1 MTRKASTKKDGLVIG
16 LDSSTTA
23 TKAIAFDG
31 KGRIVC
37 GASRPIPMSSPE
49 PGAYEQDP
57 EDWWASAAGALSAV
71 CREAGPDRVEALA
84 ISNQRE
90 TFVPLDGSGRP
101 VRPAIVWLDERCR
114 DEVGPFSRA
123 VGPAVLH
130 RITGKPVDYAPVVYR
145 LAWMKK
151 HEPGRFRRTAM
162 FCDVQSLLVRRLT
175 GVFATS
181 WAAADPLG
189 LFDTRRKVWSPLIL
203 SSLGLSAD
211 RLPAAFR
218 PGTIIGRVTSEA
230 SKKTGLRPGTPVAA
244 GGGDGQAAGLGV
256 NALSSS
262 VAYMNLGTAV
272 VAGVYNRRYR
282 VHRAFRTMAACCED
296 GYVYECSLRAGTF
309 STDWFIRN
317 LLRLDPRRDPEI
329 YATLEREAER
339 AGTGSGGVLYLPY
352 LCGAMNPHW
361 DMDATGAFVGLSA
374 SLHRG
379 HLYRSMLEGIAF
391 EQRFAIEAV
400 EKAAGATVR
409 ECAVIGGGAASML
422 WRRVLADVT
431 GKRVTVP
438 RVGEASALGAAVSAA
453 VAAGWHRTFRQAAK
467 AMTGTGPR
475 IDPDPKNRKIY
486 DRIFSSYVRL
496 HPAMKKI
503 RS

>member
-1 MTRKASTKKDGLVIG
+1 MSRKARAEKDGLVIG

-23 TKAIAFDG
+23 AKAIAFDA
-31 KGRIVC
+31 KGRIVSR
-37 GASRPIPMSSPE
+37 ASRSIPMFCPV

-71 CREAGPDRVEALA
+71 CREIDPSRVRALA

-114 DEVGPFSRA
+114 ETVGPFSRA
-123 VGPAVLH
+123 VGPEVLH
-130 RITGKPVDYAPVVYR
+130 RVTGKPVDYAPVVYR

-151 HEPGRFRRTAM
+151 REPGRFRGTAM
-162 FCDVQSLLVRRLT
+162 FCDVQSWLVHRLT

-189 LFDTRRKVWSPLIL
+189 LFDTRRKVWSPVIL
-203 SSLGLSAD
+203 SALGLSAD
-211 RLPAAFR
+211 RLPAAVR
-218 PGTIIGRVTSEA
+218 PGTIIGRVTMEA
-230 SKKTGLRPGTPVAA
+230 SKRTGLRPGTPVAA

-256 NALSSS
+256 NALSPS
-262 VAYMNLGTAV
+262 VAYVNLGTAV

-282 VHRAFRTMAACCED
+282 VHRAFRTMVACCED

-317 LLRLDPRRDPEI
+317 ILRLDPRRNPEI

-361 DMDATGAFVGLSA
+361 DMDAAGAFVGLRA
-374 SLHRG
+374 YHHRG

-391 EQRFAIEAV
+391 EQRFALEAV
-400 EKAAGATVR
+400 GKAAGTRVR
-409 ECAVIGGGAASML
+409 ECVVIGGGASSVL
-422 WRRVLADVT
+422 WRHILADVT
-431 GKRVTVP
+431 GKTVRVP
-438 RVGEASALGAAVSAA
+438 RSGDASALGAAIAAA
-453 VAAGWHRTFRQAAK
+453 VAAGWHKTFRQAAK
-467 AMTGTGPR
+467 AMTGMVQSVV
-475 IDPDPKNRKIY
+475 PDPKKRREY
-486 DRIFSSYVRL
+486 DMLYRAYVRM
-496 HPAMKKI
+496 HPALKRI
-503 RS
+503 RL

>member
-1 MTRKASTKKDGLVIG
+1 MKKDGLVIG

-23 TKAIAFDG
+23 TKAIVFDR

-49 PGAYEQDP
+49 PGAYEQDA
-57 EDWWASAAGALSAV
+57 EDWWVSAAGALATV
-71 CREAGPDRVEALA
+71 CREVGPDRVEALA

-90 TFVPLDGSGRP
+90 TFVPLDRSDRA

-114 DEVGPFSRA
+114 EGVRSFAEA
-123 VGPAVLH
+123 VGPSVLH

-151 HEPGRFRRTAM
+151 REPGRFRRTAM

-189 LFDTRRKVWSPLIL
+189 LFDMKRKVWSPVIL
-203 SSLGLSAD
+203 SALGLSAD
-211 RLPAAFR
+211 RLPAAVR
-218 PGTIIGRVTSEA
+218 PGTIIGRVTAEA
-230 SKKTGLRPGTPVAA
+230 SKRTGLRAGTPVAA

-256 NALSSS
+256 NALSPS
-262 VAYMNLGTAV
+262 VAYINLGTAV
-272 VAGVYNRRYR
+272 VAGVYNTRYR
-282 VHRAFRTMAACCED
+282 VHRAFRTMTACCEN

-317 LLRLDPRRDPEI
+317 ILRLDPRRNPEI
-329 YATLEREAER
+329 YVTLEREAER

-352 LCGAMNPHW
+352 LCGAMNPYW

-374 SLHRG
+374 SRHRG

-391 EQRFAIEAV
+391 EQRLALEAV
-400 EKAAGATVR
+400 EKASGVRVR
-409 ECAVIGGGAASML
+409 ELTAIGGGASSGL
-422 WRRVLADVT
+422 WCRILADVT
-431 GKRVTVP
+431 ARSVRLPKN
-438 RVGEASALGAAVSAA
+438 GEASALGAAMIAA
-453 VAAGWHRTFRQAAK
+453 VAAGWYGAFRGAAK
-467 AMTGTGPR
+467 AMAGPSGTVR
-475 IDPDPKNRKIY
+475 PDRRNRETY
-486 DRIFSSYVRL
+486 ERLRQAYVRVY
-496 HPAMKKI
+496 PALKGI
-503 RS
+503 RT

>member
-1 MTRKASTKKDGLVIG
+1 MSGKASIKKTGLVIG

-23 TKAIAFDG
+23 AKAIAFDA
-31 KGRIVC
+31 KGRIVSR
-37 GASRPIPMSSPE
+37 ASRPIPLSSPI
-49 PGAYEQDP
+49 PGAYEQNP
-57 EDWWASAAGALSAV
+57 EDWWASACGALAAV
-71 CREAGPDRVEALA
+71 CRQVGPDRVEALA

-90 TFVPLDGSGRP
+90 TFVALDGSGRP

-114 DEVGPFSRA
+114 DEVAPFAAA
-123 VGPAVLH
+123 VGPKNLH

-162 FCDVQSLLVRRLT
+162 FCDVQSRLVHQLT

-189 LFDTRRKVWSPLIL
+189 LFDTRRKVWSPVIL
-203 SSLGLSAD
+203 SALGLSSD
-211 RLPAAFR
+211 RLPAALR
-218 PGTIIGRVTSEA
+218 PGTVIGRVTAEA

-256 NALSSS
+256 NALSPSI
-262 VAYMNLGTAV
+262 AYINLGTAV

-282 VHRAFRTMAACCED
+282 VHRAFRTMTACCED

-317 LLRLDPRRDPEI
+317 FLLIEPNRETGI
-329 YATLEREAER
+329 YRKLETEAR
-339 AGTGSGGVLYLPY
+339 QVGTGSGGVLYLPY
-352 LCGAMNPHW
+352 LCGAMNPYW
-361 DMDATGAFVGLSA
+361 DMNAAGAFIGLSA
-374 SLHRG
+374 SHGRG

-400 EKAAGATVR
+400 EKAAGSTVR
-409 ECAVIGGGAASML
+409 ECMVIGGGAASVL
-422 WRRVLADVT
+422 WRRILADVT
-431 GKRVTVP
+431 GKRMRLP
-438 RVGEASALGAAVSAA
+438 RSGEASALGAAIAAAVSAGWFGSFR
-453 VAAGWHRTFRQAAK
+453 AAAA
-467 AMTGTGPR
+467 AMTGAGKC
-475 IDPDPKNRKIY
+475 ILPDRKNGRVY
-486 DRIFSSYVRL
+486 DRIFSAYVRM
-496 HPAMKKI
+496 HPALKKI

>member
-1 MTRKASTKKDGLVIG
+1 MKKCGLVIG

-23 TKAIAFDG
+23 TKVIAFDA
-31 KGRIVC
+31 KGRIVSR
-37 GASRPIPMSSPE
+37 ASRPIALSSPV

-57 EDWWASAAGALSAV
+57 EDWWASAAGALAGV
-71 CREAGPDRVEALA
+71 CREVGPDRIEALA

-90 TFVPLDGSGRP
+90 TFVALDRSDRP

-114 DEVGPFSRA
+114 DVVGPFSRV

-162 FCDVQSLLVRRLT
+162 FCDVQSWLVRRLT

-189 LFDTRRKVWSPLIL
+189 LFDTRRKIWSPVIL
-203 SSLGLSAD
+203 SALGLSAD

-218 PGTIIGRVTSEA
+218 PGTIIGRITTEA

-256 NALSSS
+256 NALSPS
-262 VAYMNLGTAV
+262 VAYVNLGTAV
-272 VAGVYNRRYR
+272 VAGVYNPRYR
-282 VHRAFRTMAACCED
+282 FLRAFRTMTACCED

-317 LLRLDPRRDPEI
+317 VLLIEPNRETGI
-329 YATLEREAER
+329 YRKLEEEAR
-339 AGTGSGGVLYLPY
+339 KSGVGSGGVLYLPY
-352 LCGAMNPHW
+352 LCGAMNPYW
-361 DMDATGAFVGLSA
+361 DMDAAGAFVGLSA
-374 SLHRG
+374 SHYRG

-400 EKAAGATVR
+400 EKAAGSKVR
-409 ECAVIGGGAASML
+409 ECIVIGGGAASIL
-422 WRRVLADVT
+422 WRRILADVT
-431 GKRVTVP
+431 GKRIRIP
-438 RVGEASALGAAVSAA
+438 RIGEASALGAAISAS

-467 AMTGTGPR
+467 AMTGPGQR
-475 IDPDPKNRKIY
+475 IEPDPKNRRIY
-486 DRIFSSYVRL
+486 DRLFRAYVRM
-496 HPAMKKI
+496 HPALKKI